1 MDRITNPELQTD
13 PREFIEGD
21 EHTPATPLD
30 PNWLTTLQEELIA
43 VVLASGQTPSSAERD
58 QLLKAIQS
66 MGGKGIQVDTFT
78 ASGTWTK
85 PDKAKWIE
93 VIAIGQGAG
102 GASGEATADT
112 AVARGGPGGGGG
124 AMQYLSLSADMVDSS
139 CAVSVPNLGG
149 KGAAASTG
157 ASNPGGY
164 GSPSSIRLTPTC
176 FLLAEGAPNTTSNT
190 FPQGGAGG
198 GYRGTQGLLAGGK
211 GGNGGAYQGGAGTNT
226 VDGAPASRGGGAGGG
241 GAGGGLAIGAS
252 TGQMGGYGGSSL
264 MGGATGSGGQ
274 PNADAPVA
282 AIALGYVGAGGAGG
296 GSSAT
301 GPGGSGAD
309 GVSYGGGGGG
319 GGAARAGEYSGAGG
333 NGGPGIVVVI
343 THF

>member
-1 MDRITNPELQTD
+1 
-13 PREFIEGD
+13 
-21 EHTPATPLD
+21 
-30 PNWLTTLQEELIA
+30 
-43 VVLASGQTPSSAERD
+43 
-58 QLLKAIQS
+58 
-66 MGGKGIQVDTFT
+66 
-78 ASGTWTK
+78 

-102 GASGEATADT
+102 GASGEVTADT

-124 AMQYLSLSADMVDSS
+124 AMQYLSLPADMVDSS

-149 KGAAASTG
+149 KGAVASTG

-164 GSPSSIRLTPTC
+164 GSPSSIRLNPNC
-176 FLLAEGAPNTTSNT
+176 FLLAEGAPSTNINT
-190 FPQGGAGG
+190 FPQGGPGG
-198 GYRGTQGLLAGGK
+198 SYTGTQGVFAGGK
-211 GGNGGAYQGGAGTNT
+211 GGNGSAYSGGRGSNT

-241 GAGGGLAIGAS
+241 GAGGGIPVGNITGYAGGEGGAS
-252 TGQMGGYGGSSL
+252 LMSGSITSAGGPGS
-264 MGGATGSGGQ
+264 
-274 PNADAPVA
+274 DAPVA
-282 AIALGYVGAGGAGG
+282 TIAFGYVGGGGAGG

-309 GVSYGGGGGG
+309 GMNYGGGGGG
-319 GGAARAGEYSGAGG
+319 GGAARTGQYSGAGG